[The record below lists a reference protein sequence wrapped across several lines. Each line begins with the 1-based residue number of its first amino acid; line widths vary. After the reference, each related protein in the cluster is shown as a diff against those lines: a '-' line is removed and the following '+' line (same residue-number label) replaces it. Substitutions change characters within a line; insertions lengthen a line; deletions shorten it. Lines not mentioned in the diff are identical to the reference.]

1 MLEDP
6 KKYGRWIERVIEVND
21 QNIVGGK
28 RPGGKRPGANE
39 SDPAERDLLE
49 RDLPRPG
56 MVSILV
62 GGPTKRGV
70 LVGMN

>member
-28 RPGGKRPGANE
+28 RPGGKRPEGKRPVE
-39 SDPAERDLLE
+39 IDLLE

>member
-1 MLEDP
+1 LVESDP
-6 KKYGRWIERVIEVND
+6 AESD
-21 QNIVGGK
+21 QK
-28 RPGGKRPGANE
+28 E